1 MKGGRGRKKGREER
15 RNEGRKKERARGN
28 GKVVGGPSLLIPD
41 SMPLLLQQEV
51 GPLVCYFPVPVTKCL
66 TETT

>member
-1 MKGGRGRKKGREER
+1 MKGERKEGTKK
-15 RNEGRKKERARGN
+15 GRKKERARGN
-28 GKVVGGPSLLIPD
+28 RRVVGGPSLLIPD